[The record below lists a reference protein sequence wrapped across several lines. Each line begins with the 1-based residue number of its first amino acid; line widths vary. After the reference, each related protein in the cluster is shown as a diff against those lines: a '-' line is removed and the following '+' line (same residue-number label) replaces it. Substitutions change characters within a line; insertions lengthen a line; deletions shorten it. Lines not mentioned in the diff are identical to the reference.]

1 MVEEQQQQPKQKTE
15 KEIAREKAKAEKLAK
30 FAAKQKKIEEDA
42 NKTSQNVKKSGKKAA
57 TVDATE
63 FQWSVDPDGRK
74 DVSKMLPST
83 YSPVYVEAAWYE
95 WWEREGFF
103 RPEYGGRDL
112 TYVFISNFCQFTIVI
127 PPPNVT
133 GVLHLGHS
141 LSTTVEDSIAR
152 WHRMCGKTVLFVPGC
167 DHAGIATQVVVEK
180 KLERECGLN
189 RHQIGREKFINEVWK
204 WKNNKGHIIYDQIR
218 KLGAG
223 VDWDRAVFMM
233 DQKIV
238 RAVTEAFVQM
248 HEKGVIY
255 RSKRLVNWS
264 CTLRSAISDIEV
276 DKKEIEGRTFVSVPS
291 YKEKVELGVL
301 AEFAYP
307 VEGSSG
313 EELVV
318 ATTRIETMLGDVAVA
333 VHPDDPRYKHLI
345 GKNCVHPFVQRSMP
359 IIADTF
365 VDPNFGTGAVKITP
379 AHDHNDYEVGVRH
392 SLPFINILS
401 DDGILLPN
409 CGEKFARM
417 KRFDARKKIVEEL
430 KALGLYKGDKG
441 HQMIVPFCSRSND
454 VIEPIVKSQWY
465 IRCKDMAER
474 ALNAV
479 SSGSLK
485 IVPESHVKT
494 WNNWLGEI
502 KDWCISRQIWWGHQI
517 PAYFVTINEPGRIE
531 ADPSDDTYWV
541 SARNEHEA
549 KSKAA
554 SKFGVPVD
562 KITLK
567 RDEDVLDTWFSAG
580 LWPFSVM
587 GWPEKTADMQNFFP
601 GHLLETGHDILFFW
615 VARMVFMSQELC
627 NGQLPFKEIFLH
639 AMVRDAH
646 GRKMSK
652 SLGNV
657 IDPLDVI
664 YGISLE
670 ELHKRLEDGN
680 LDSKE
685 LSTAKAGQRRDYPQG
700 IPECG
705 TDALRFALMAYT
717 TQDRAINLDV
727 LRVRGYRFFC
737 NKIWQG
743 VRFVFSQ
750 LGNNLNE
757 YKPEADFKRYP
768 DIETMTDRW
777 ILSRLGKCVADCN
790 SGFSKYNFRQL
801 TTALYQFWYYEF
813 CDVYLESSKPIFFA
827 GNQAVENGCSNNKQ
841 IEIVRHIL
849 YHCVDTFL
857 RLASPIMPFITE
869 ELWQRLPK
877 RQNEMAK
884 SICVAAY
891 PEPEQ
896 YSFHDEEAE
905 SNAELIRKIALA
917 KAKGSSTTKDSSEQC
932 SEMMNDV
939 EKNNCTT

>member
-30 FAAKQKKIEEDA
+30 FAAKQKKIEEEA

-74 DVSKMLPST
+74 DVLKILPST

-95 WWEREGFF
+95 WWER
-103 RPEYGGRDL
+103 
-112 TYVFISNFCQFTIVI
+112 QFTIVI

-276 DKKEIEGRTFVSVPS
+276 FVDKKEIEGRTFVSVPS

-409 CGEKFARM
+409 CGEKFAGM

-441 HQMIVPFCSRSND
+441 HQMIS
-454 VIEPIVKSQWY
+454 
-465 IRCKDMAER
+465 
-474 ALNAV
+474 
-479 SSGSLK
+479 
-485 IVPESHVKT
+485 
-494 WNNWLGEI
+494 I
-502 KDWCISRQIWWGHQI
+502 K
-517 PAYFVTINEPGRIE
+517 
-531 ADPSDDTYWV
+531 
-541 SARNEHEA
+541 
-549 KSKAA
+549 
-554 SKFGVPVD
+554 
-562 KITLK
+562 
-567 RDEDVLDTWFSAG
+567 
-580 LWPFSVM
+580 
-587 GWPEKTADMQNFFP
+587 
-601 GHLLETGHDILFFW
+601 
-615 VARMVFMSQELC
+615 
-627 NGQLPFKEIFLH
+627 
-639 AMVRDAH
+639 
-646 GRKMSK
+646 
-652 SLGNV
+652 
-657 IDPLDVI
+657 
-664 YGISLE
+664 
-670 ELHKRLEDGN
+670 
-680 LDSKE
+680 
-685 LSTAKAGQRRDYPQG
+685 
-700 IPECG
+700 
-705 TDALRFALMAYT
+705 
-717 TQDRAINLDV
+717 
-727 LRVRGYRFFC
+727 
-737 NKIWQG
+737 
-743 VRFVFSQ
+743 
-750 LGNNLNE
+750 
-757 YKPEADFKRYP
+757 
-768 DIETMTDRW
+768 
-777 ILSRLGKCVADCN
+777 
-790 SGFSKYNFRQL
+790 
-801 TTALYQFWYYEF
+801 
-813 CDVYLESSKPIFFA
+813 
-827 GNQAVENGCSNNKQ
+827 
-841 IEIVRHIL
+841 
-849 YHCVDTFL
+849 
-857 RLASPIMPFITE
+857 
-869 ELWQRLPK
+869 
-877 RQNEMAK
+877 
-884 SICVAAY
+884 
-891 PEPEQ
+891 
-896 YSFHDEEAE
+896 
-905 SNAELIRKIALA
+905 
-917 KAKGSSTTKDSSEQC
+917 
-932 SEMMNDV
+932 
-939 EKNNCTT
+939 

>member
-1 MVEEQQQQPKQKTE
+1 MIEEHQQPRQKTE
-15 KEIAREKAKAEKLAK
+15 KEIAREKVKAEKLAK
-30 FAAKQKKIEEDA
+30 FAAKQQKLEVEA
-42 NKTSQNVKKSGKKAA
+42 NKSQNAKKAGKKA
-57 TVDATE
+57 TQNVDATE
-63 FQWSVDPDGRK
+63 FQWSLCPDGRK
-74 DVSKMLPST
+74 DVSKTMPST

-95 WWEREGFF
+95 WWERQGFF

-112 TYVFISNFCQFTIVI
+112 T
-127 PPPNVT
+127 
-133 GVLHLGHS
+133 
-141 LSTTVEDSIAR
+141 
-152 WHRMCGKTVLFVPGC
+152 HRMCGKTVLFVPGC

-180 KLERECGLN
+180 KLKRERGLT
-189 RHQIGREKFINEVWK
+189 RHQLGREKFINEVWK

-223 VDWDRAVFMM
+223 VDWDRVVFMM
-233 DQKIV
+233 DPKIV

-276 DKKEIEGRTFVSVPS
+276 DKKEIEGRTLVSVPS
-291 YKEKVELGVL
+291 YKDKVELGVL

-313 EELVV
+313 DELVV

-345 GKNCVHPFVQRSMP
+345 GKKCIHPFIQRALP

-379 AHDHNDYEVGVRH
+379 AHDYNDYEVGVRH

-409 CGEKFARM
+409 CGEKFAGM

-430 KALGLYKGDKG
+430 KAIGLYKGDKC

-474 ALNAV
+474 ALDAV
-479 SSGSLK
+479 SNGSLR

-494 WNNWLGEI
+494 WNNWLGDI

-517 PAYFVTINEPGRIE
+517 PAYFVTINEPGRPE
-531 ADPSDDTYWV
+531 ADPSDDSYWV
-541 SARNEHEA
+541 SARDEHEA

-554 SKFGVPVD
+554 SKFGVPIE

-587 GWPEKTADMQNFFP
+587 GWPEKTTDLQNFFP
-601 GHLLETGHDILFFW
+601 GHLMETGHDILFFW

-685 LSTAKAGQRRDYPQG
+685 LSTAKVGQRRDYPQG

-757 YKPEADFKRYP
+757 YKPEAKFKRYP
-768 DIETMTDRW
+768 DIETLTDRW
-777 ILSRLGKCVADCN
+777 ILSRLSRCVADCN
-790 SGFSKYNFRQL
+790 LGFNNYNFRQL

-813 CDVYLESSKPIFFA
+813 CDVYLESAKPVFA
-827 GNQAVENGCSNNKQ
+827 ASQAVENGNLQ
-841 IEIVRHIL
+841 IAIVCHIL

-857 RLASPIMPFITE
+857 RLAAPIMPFITE

-877 RQNEMAK
+877 RKDEMAK
-884 SICVAAY
+884 SICVAEY
-891 PEPEQ
+891 PQPEQ
-896 YSFHDEEAE
+896 YSFYDEEAE

-917 KAKGSSTTKDSSEQC
+917 REKISSLTKDSTNQC
-932 SEMMNDV
+932 SEMMNVV
-939 EKNNCTT
+939 EKTIVPNELQN